1 MSDNEQNGEQLWE
14 DGWDGHRQAQMRR
27 LARLPMW
34 EKLGWLEEAHN
45 IVRHLQ
51 AQREQQKQRKQ
62 QQAHEAS

>member
-1 MSDNEQNGEQLWE
+1 MPENEQNDEPLWE
-14 DGWDGHRQAQMRR
+14 GDWDSHRQSQMRR

-51 AQREQQKQRKQ
+51 AQREQQKQ
-62 QQAHEAS
+62 HEKREES